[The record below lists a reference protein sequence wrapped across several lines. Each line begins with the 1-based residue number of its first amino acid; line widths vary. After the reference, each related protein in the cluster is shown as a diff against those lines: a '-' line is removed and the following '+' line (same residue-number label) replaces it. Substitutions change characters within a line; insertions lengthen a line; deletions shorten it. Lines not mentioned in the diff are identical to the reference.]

1 MQLLYG
7 LQWPPLMAATRS
19 RVISFLFL
27 VTFTVVGRHCKAFT
41 VVGRHWRRPLQA
53 ILMAKKSLRKVKSQD
68 NGNSM
73 KENEKEG

>member
-27 VTFTVVGRHCKAFT
+27 VTFTVVGRH
-41 VVGRHWRRPLQA
+41 WRRPLQA
-53 ILMAKKSLRKVKSQD
+53 ILMAKKSLRKVKIQD
-68 NGNSM
+68 NENSM